1 MKLPLNHNKEVSVYI
16 LLSLILFIYL
26 LIRAIYVP
34 FTHDEASTFF
44 RFVQPH
50 NLMPEFSREAL
61 NNHFVNTILTYLS
74 YIIFG
79 SSKIA
84 LRLPNLLISL
94 VYFVFVYKLA
104 QFLNRRVYRWG
115 FIIVMLFTHFF
126 VEFFAVSRG
135 YGMSMAF
142 FMAAFY
148 YLMKAIRTNNLTN
161 HIYVSLFSLLMV
173 AANINMVIPSIAI
186 VIFQVFQIFFQ
197 RKNIP
202 SGKKWIIPSF
212 LFISFITISSAFI
225 YLTKL
230 KEYDAFYLV
239 PENAGFFDSTV
250 ITLMNM
256 LTGASN
262 IFGLTV
268 LLLLS
273 AIMIFIAARQLISQ
287 KFNFLFSVNSIFLF
301 VLLVS
306 ITGIFLV
313 VNLLNV
319 NYPEDRVAIYLF
331 PLAVGSLFFVFDSV
345 KGKKYRFLYLMLIP
359 LLFFPV
365 HFMSSINVSYVNGY
379 IIEAIP
385 QRFYEAIS
393 SEHKK
398 NNVIPT
404 IGGSN
409 MRQFAWTYINFING
423 GDENSIDWA
432 GYPDTVSYFQILE
445 TNRYPL
451 NLNAYDSIDHANYSG
466 LTLYKRKQKVSKTK
480 VKEVSFH
487 EPQKILGNEYCNLM
501 EIDLISDKGYYF
513 EFNMSIVGAEIP
525 FTSWLVL
532 QVVNNKNNTVVYKY
546 IPFNWIKDGVINEIC
561 DFSQSIFLDKIP
573 EDAYKIKIYI
583 WNKDKKTFTLNS
595 AQIEVFEID
604 SL

>member
-1 MKLPLNHNKEVSVYI
+1 MKSHLNLSKEGPLYLI
-16 LLSLILFIYL
+16 LSSILFIYL

-44 RFVQPH
+44 RFVQTH
-50 NLMPEFSREAL
+50 SLAPEFSREAL
-61 NNHFVNTILTYLS
+61 NNHLINTILTYLS
-74 YIIFG
+74 YFLFG

-84 LRLPNLLISL
+84 LRLPNLIISL
-94 VYFVFVYKLA
+94 VYFVFIYKLA
-104 QFLNRRVYRWG
+104 QFLVNRIYRWG
-115 FIIVMLFTHFF
+115 FIIILLFTHFF
-126 VEFFAVSRG
+126 IEFFAVSRG

-148 YLMKAIRTNNLTN
+148 YLMKAIKTNNLTN

-197 RKNIP
+197 RKNIH

-212 LFISFITISSAFI
+212 LFINFITISSAFL

-256 LTGASN
+256 LTGASD

-273 AIMIFIAARQLISQ
+273 TIIIFIASRQLIRQ
-287 KFNFLFSVNSIFLF
+287 KLNFLFSVNSIFLF
-301 VLLVS
+301 ILLVS
-306 ITGIFLV
+306 IIGIFLV

-331 PLAVGSLFFVFDSV
+331 PLTIGSLFFVLDSV
-345 KGKKYRFLYLMLIP
+345 KSKKYRFLYLMLIP

-385 QRFYEAIS
+385 QRFYEVIS
-393 SEHKK
+393 TEQKK

-432 GYPDTVSYFQILE
+432 GYPDTVSSFQLLE
-445 TNRYPL
+445 TDQYPY
-451 NLNAYDSIDHANYSG
+451 NLNAYDSIDYASYSG
-466 LTLYKRKQKVSKTK
+466 LTLYKRKKEVSKTK
-480 VKEVSFH
+480 IKKIDFH
-487 EPQKILGNEYCNLM
+487 EPKSITGNEYYNLL
-501 EIDLISDKGYYF
+501 EIDSISNKGYYF
-513 EFNMSIVGAEIP
+513 EFNMSIVSAEIP
-525 FTSWLVL
+525 FTGWLVL
-532 QVVNNKNNTVVYKY
+532 QVVNNKNKTVVYKY
-546 IPFNWIKDGVINEIC
+546 IPFNWLKHGLINEIS

-573 EDAYKIKIYI
+573 EDAYKIKIYV
-583 WNKDKKTFTLNS
+583 WNKDKKSFTLHS
-595 AQIEVFEID
+595 AHVDVFEIKR
-604 SL
+604 

>member
-1 MKLPLNHNKEVSVYI
+1 MNTLFTLNKEKTLYI
-16 LLSLILFIYL
+16 FISSLLFIYL
-26 LIRAIYVP
+26 IIRAYYVP

-50 NLMPEFSREAL
+50 SLAPEFSREAL
-61 NNHFVNTILTYLS
+61 NNHFVNTILTYFS

-94 VYFVFVYKLA
+94 LYYVFVYMLA
-104 QFLNRRVYRWG
+104 QFLNRKGYRWG
-115 FIIVMLFTHFF
+115 FIVMMLFTHFF

-142 FMAAFY
+142 FIATFY
-148 YLMKAIRTNNLTN
+148 YLMKAIKTNNLTN

-202 SGKKWIIPSF
+202 SVKKWIIPSF
-212 LFISFITISSAFI
+212 LFISFITISSAFL

-239 PENAGFFDSTV
+239 PENAGFLDSTV

-268 LLLLS
+268 LLFLF
-273 AIMIFIAARQLISQ
+273 AIMIFIASRQLINQ
-287 KFNFLFSVNSIFLF
+287 KLNFLFSVNSIFLF
-301 VLLVS
+301 VLLTS
-306 ITGIFLV
+306 IIGIFLV
-313 VNLLNV
+313 VILLDV
-319 NYPEDRVAIYLF
+319 NYPEDRVAMYFF
-331 PLAVGSLFFVFDSV
+331 PLVIGSLFFVLDSV
-345 KGKKYRFLYLMLIP
+345 KSKKYRFLYLILIP

-398 NNVIPT
+398 NNVMPT

-423 GDENSIDWA
+423 GDENTIDWA
-432 GYPDTVSYFQILE
+432 GYPDTVSDFQILE
-445 TNRYPL
+445 TNRYPF
-451 NLNAYDSIDHANYSG
+451 NLNSYDSIDYANYSN
-466 LTLYKRKQKVSKTK
+466 LTIYKRKKQVPKTK
-480 VKEVSFH
+480 VEEINIY
-487 EPQKILGNEYCNLM
+487 EPKCIIGNEYYNLL
-501 EIDLISDKGYYF
+501 EIDSISNKGYYF
-513 EFNMSIVGAEIP
+513 EFNVSIISADIP
-525 FTSWLVL
+525 FTSWLVI
-532 QVVNNKNNTVVYKY
+532 QVVNNKNKTVVYKY
-546 IPFNWIKDGVINEIC
+546 IPFNWLKDGVINETSN
-561 DFSQSIFLDKIP
+561 FSQSIFLDKIP

-595 AQIEVFEID
+595 AHIDIFEIKR
-604 SL
+604 